1 MEPSSIQ
8 CPHRI
13 VANGQPVCEIVQQ
26 IVGLPLAQ
34 CVVNDSACAHCLSL
48 PIAPQTPNSV
58 TASMS
63 IHAAKAT
70 GDQTM
75 LREIITRMRPHLT
88 KSPPAPPKT
97 PEQVPCILRGKILR
111 QVECKPCQANG
122 QLMVDVFRCPKHT
135 QCTINNTGLQP
146 KIQGCTTCQE
156 RLPEAY
162 QIETRPTPQVVLAAI
177 KDRHHAQPAP
187 AMPVPDRQP

>member
-1 MEPSSIQ
+1 MIDCPYRSS
-8 CPHRI
+8 PHDKPCCQI
-13 VANGQPVCEIVQQ
+13 VADLIDR
-26 IVGLPLAQ
+26 PLAQ
-34 CVVNDSACAHCLSL
+34 CPVNDSACQHCLTL
-48 PIAPQTPNSV
+48 AIAPQTPNCV

-63 IHAAKAT
+63 IHAAQAT
-70 GDQTM
+70 GDQTL
-75 LREIITRMRPHLT
+75 LREVVNRMRPHLT

-97 PEQVPCILRGKILR
+97 PEQVPCVLRGKILR

-146 KIQGCTTCQE
+146 KIKGCTTCQE

-162 QIETRPTPQVVLAAI
+162 QIETRPTPAVVL
-177 KDRHHAQPAP
+177 D
-187 AMPVPDRQP
+187 AMKAR